1 MLRPLSCTGNGQGR
15 SEVVT
20 APSRQRTTSES
31 PLSGLNMMSGMA
43 DLNPLPKSAGNRW
56 SSTAA
61 QRDPAHTRPQ
71 DLAGLRAHAEDCE
84 SVRGR
89 FFYLRCKADAVR
101 SFAAS

>member
-1 MLRPLSCTGNGQGR
+1 
-15 SEVVT
+15 
-20 APSRQRTTSES
+20 
-31 PLSGLNMMSGMA
+31 MSGMA

-101 SFAAS
+101 SFAASRVITTLSTVVVLALILWLVN